1 MGKNRK
7 NALIAKGGS
16 PHRNGNMQCGRF
28 LQGAQVPP
36 LLTHRFTNFQ
46 DVDSSIFPCPESDDR
61 RRRVTKDV
69 EIRYLG
75 FNTVDNLPSSGN
87 DGPR

>member
-1 MGKNRK
+1 MKK
-7 NALIAKGGS
+7 LLIVKEGS

-36 LLTHRFTNFQ
+36 LLFHRVTNFQ
-46 DVDSSIFPCPESDDR
+46 DVDSGTLPCSKSDNR
-61 RRRVTKDV
+61 CRRVTKDV
-69 EIRYLG
+69 EIWYLG
-75 FNTVDNLPSSGN
+75 FNTTNNPPSSGD